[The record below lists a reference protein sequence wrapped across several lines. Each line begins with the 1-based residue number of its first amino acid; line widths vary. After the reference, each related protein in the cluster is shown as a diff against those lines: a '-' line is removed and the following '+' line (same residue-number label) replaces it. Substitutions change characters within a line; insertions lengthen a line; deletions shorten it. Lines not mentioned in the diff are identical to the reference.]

1 MESFEVNN
9 IFSITPDGSSFDNV
23 CLQLFRFQYGQNAVY
38 RQWCDLMQCTPDSIK
53 TPAAIPALPI
63 SFFKSH
69 SVTSTSFTPELVFE
83 SSGTTGAQTSRH
95 FVKDASIY
103 RESFLRAFRMF
114 YGEPKDWC
122 VIGLLPSYLERQH
135 SSLVYMVDKLIKM
148 SGHACSGFYLNDHER
163 LAQTL
168 ARTESEGQRTILI
181 GVTFGLLDFAA
192 AYPQQLN
199 HTIVMETGGMK
210 GRRRELT
217 REEVHQQLQNDLGLS
232 TIHSEYGMTEL
243 LSQAYSAGKGRFI
256 CPPWMRVLVR
266 SEEDPLQVS
275 TTGRGLLE
283 IIDLANCYSCA
294 FIATD
299 DVGQVFA
306 DGSFEVW
313 GRLDHSDIRGCSLLV
328 R

>member
-1 MESFEVNN
+1 
-9 IFSITPDGSSFDNV
+9 
-23 CLQLFRFQYGQNAVY
+23 
-38 RQWCDLMQCTPDSIK
+38 
-53 TPAAIPALPI
+53 
-63 SFFKSH
+63 
-69 SVTSTSFTPELVFE
+69 
-83 SSGTTGAQTSRH
+83 
-95 FVKDASIY
+95 
-103 RESFLRAFRMF
+103 
-114 YGEPKDWC
+114 
-122 VIGLLPSYLERQH
+122 
-135 SSLVYMVDKLIKM
+135 
-148 SGHACSGFYLNDHER
+148 
-163 LAQTL
+163 
-168 ARTESEGQRTILI
+168 
-181 GVTFGLLDFAA
+181 
-192 AYPQQLN
+192 
-199 HTIVMETGGMK
+199 MK

-275 TTGRGLLE
+275 TTGRGLLQ